1 MKTIELEDNE
11 IDLVIAGLELQRKE
25 FKSFMIGLD
34 EYNRSMNL
42 IDNLKTKLKELNQW
56 NYLINTN
63 GLTVQFYVIRG
74 LIHIIRLMIQNSTKL
89 IDTSF

>member
-42 IDNLKTKLKELNQW
+42 IDNLKTKLKELNQ
-56 NYLINTN
+56 
-63 GLTVQFYVIRG
+63 
-74 LIHIIRLMIQNSTKL
+74 
-89 IDTSF
+89 